1 MGIRFSETDRSG
13 RNVVSPVAG
22 EGVAPTRTAIVGGGM
37 LGLGLALRLLQRG
50 EKVTLFDAATE
61 LGGLAAPFT
70 IGDVTWDRF
79 YHIIVPR
86 DRRLLHLLDEL
97 GLGTEVAWTSPK
109 TGFYTSGAFHSMSN
123 ALEFLSFK
131 PLTLFDKLRLGAAIV
146 YAGRFIDPLALED
159 VTAENWLT
167 KVCGRRTFEKIW
179 RPLLRAKFGDSYPE
193 VSAAFICATIVR
205 YYGAR
210 RRGVGRDECGY
221 VAGGYHR
228 ILAALVGKI
237 EALGLDTVLG
247 SRIAA
252 IRRGDP
258 GPAIEFEDGSTR
270 RFDRVIVTIAA
281 PLAARLCVDLTEDE
295 RRRLTSKRYIGI
307 VCVSLLLRAPLGPY
321 YVTNLTDEWV
331 PFSAV
336 IDMSAVVDRRH
347 FGGSALV
354 YLPKYVAPD
363 DPLFQRT
370 DESIVDEFVAALR
383 RMYPDFAPES
393 VIAAR
398 VSRAPAVFAMTTLG
412 YSRSLPAI
420 ATSVPQLY
428 TVNSAQLV
436 NTTLVVDETL
446 GLADRALEAL
456 AASEPHPATS

>member
-1 MGIRFSETDRSG
+1 LGIRFPETDRSG
-13 RNVVSPVAG
+13 RDAVSP
-22 EGVAPTRTAIVGGGM
+22 VAPTRTAIVGGGM
-37 LGLGLALRLLQRG
+37 LGLSLALRLLQRG
-50 EKVTLFDAATE
+50 EKVTLFEAAGE

-70 IGDVTWDRF
+70 IGDVTWDRY

-86 DRRLLHLLDEL
+86 DRRLLQLLDEL
-97 GLGTEVAWTSPK
+97 GLGPEVAWTTPK
-109 TGFYTSGAFHSMSN
+109 TGFYTSGGFHSMSN

-131 PLTLFDKLRLGAAIV
+131 PLGLFDKLRLGAAIV
-146 YAGRFIDPLALED
+146 YAGRFIDPVAMED
-159 VTAENWLT
+159 VTAEAWLT
-167 KVCGRRTFEKIW
+167 KICGRRTFEKIW
-179 RPLLRAKFGDSYPE
+179 RPLLRAKFGDSYGQ

-210 RRGVGRDECGY
+210 QGGVGRDECGY

-228 ILAALVGKI
+228 ILGTLVGKI
-237 EALGLDTVLG
+237 EAMGVDAVLG
-247 SRIAA
+247 ARIKA

-258 GPAIEFEDGSTR
+258 GPTIEFEDGSTR
-270 RFDRVIVTIAA
+270 AFDRVITTIAA
-281 PLAARLCVDLTEDE
+281 PIAARLCVDLTDVE
-295 RRRLTSKRYIGI
+295 RQRLNSKRYIGI
-307 VCVSLLLRAPLGPY
+307 VCVSLLLRSPLGPY

-336 IDMSAVVDRRH
+336 IDMAAVVDRKH
-347 FGGSALV
+347 FGGNALV

-363 DPLFQRT
+363 DPLFART
-370 DESIVDEFVAALR
+370 DESIVDEFVAALTK
-383 RMYPDFAPES
+383 MYPDFSPDS

-412 YSRSLPAI
+412 YSKSLPAI
-420 ATSVPQLY
+420 ATSVPGLY
-428 TVNSAQLV
+428 TVNSAQLI

-456 AASEPHPATS
+456 AADDAAAPVAP